1 VRSAFSR
8 RVREPT
14 APYAPASEHAVE
26 NFGKLLWPR
35 DCSPWGRKRRE
46 ERMKYAI
53 PMLVLLAG
61 VLVSSTLS
69 YAKPEY
75 TKKEKKGCTYCHVT
89 AKSKELNDAGKYY
102 KDHDHSLEGYQPKT

>member
-1 VRSAFSR
+1 
-8 RVREPT
+8 
-14 APYAPASEHAVE
+14 
-26 NFGKLLWPR
+26 
-35 DCSPWGRKRRE
+35 
-46 ERMKYAI
+46 MKYAI

-102 KDHDHSLEGYQPKT
+102 KEHDHSLEGYQPKK